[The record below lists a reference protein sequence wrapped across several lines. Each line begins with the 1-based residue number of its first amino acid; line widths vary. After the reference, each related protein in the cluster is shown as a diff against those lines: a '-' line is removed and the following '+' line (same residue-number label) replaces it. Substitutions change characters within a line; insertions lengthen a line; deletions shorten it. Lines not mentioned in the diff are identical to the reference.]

1 MERSAAVQ
9 QEYASFLIRMWRE
22 ADPAASDAVAEWHG
36 EIEHIQSG
44 RRASFSAL
52 AEMLEDL
59 RAQLLV
65 GENASEETDEGFTHH

>member
-1 MERSAAVQ
+1 MERSAAMQ

-22 ADPAASDAVAEWHG
+22 LDPAAPDAVAEWHG

-65 GENASEETDEGFTHH
+65 GESASEESDEGFMHH

>member
-1 MERSAAVQ
+1 MERSAAMQ

-22 ADPAASDAVAEWHG
+22 LDPAAPDAVAEWHG

-44 RRASFSAL
+44 RRASFSGL

-65 GENASEETDEGFTHH
+65 GESASEESDEGFMHH

>member
-1 MERSAAVQ
+1 MERSASVK

-22 ADPAASDAVAEWHG
+22 VDPAAPSAMTEWHG

-52 AEMLEDL
+52 AEMLEVL
-59 RAQLLV
+59 HTHLLAV
-65 GENASEETDEGFTHH
+65 DSVSDETR

>member
-22 ADPAASDAVAEWHG
+22 VDPAAPDAMTEWQG

-44 RRASFSAL
+44 RHWSFDAL
-52 AEMLEDL
+52 DEVPE
-59 RAQLLV
+59 LLQQPTK
-65 GENASEETDEGFTHH
+65 ALQPD